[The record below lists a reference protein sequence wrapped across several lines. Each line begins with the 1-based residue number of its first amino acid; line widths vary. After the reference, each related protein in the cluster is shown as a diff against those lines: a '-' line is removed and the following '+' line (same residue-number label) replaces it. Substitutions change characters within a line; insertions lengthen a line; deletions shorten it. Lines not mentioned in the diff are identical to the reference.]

1 MLMPKRVKRR
11 KQFRGRMTGKAM
23 KGNKIAY
30 GEYGLVA
37 LEPVWMTAN
46 QIEAGRIAINR
57 YTKRGGKVWVNVF
70 PHKPVSKKPIGTRM
84 GKGKGAP
91 EYWVAVIKPGRVIFE
106 LAGVSEEAAKE
117 AMRLASHKLPIKTK
131 FVKKGE
137 EVDYGNNVS
146 APQNIQEGGNE

>member
-1 MLMPKRVKRR
+1 MMPRRVTRR
-11 KQFRGRMTGKAM
+11 KQFRGRMKGKATR
-23 KGNKIAY
+23 GNVVAY
-30 GEYGLVA
+30 GDYGLVA
-37 LEPVWMTAN
+37 TEPCWLTAN
-46 QIEAGRIAINR
+46 QLEAARVAINR
-57 YTKRGGKVWVNVF
+57 FTKRGGRVWINVF
-70 PHKPVSKKPIGTRM
+70 PQKPVSKKPIGTRM

-91 EYWVAVIKPGRVIFE
+91 EYWVAVIKPGRVLFE
-106 LAGVSEEAAKE
+106 LAGVSEEAARE